1 MVKLLNTPFGNYG
14 YVLNQGGLPPQF
26 RDEITLVTSNKP
38 IVTSNKP
45 IVTSSKP
52 SAYEAK
58 YLKTSELGKSQ
69 IYRARD
75 PDSYSKRGLLHLG
88 QLPKPK
94 GLDITTLAAAATSK
108 STPVATRPATQQ
120 VNCFKKEANAVLKL
134 PSIAPK
140 QLAIW
145 SSSRFHTSS
154 HLRGTPGFAKSYA
167 ASRSG
172 LGSWGKVLGSG
183 SDVDIALVTSDE
195 RETRN
200 DVMASNELLRIE
212 PTSMKLSKLGRL
224 KSQRMLDVYAGMSIK
239 HREHRDKIIMD
250 RVTTAEKIK
259 EEINNNETQRRR
271 DALTSSIDAQKKQ
284 LREVRSRHN
293 KRYETRLAS
302 LYLSKTPA
310 VESREQAS
318 EDKLANAPSIQTTPR
333 EMYGL
338 PEDENDLRPNTVRM
352 WRKNRKMSNK
362 ISLDA
367 FNAAKSNLPVNFNN
381 VWNMTRPRTTA
392 NVTV

>member
-38 IVTSNKP
+38 IVTS
-45 IVTSSKP
+45 SKP

-69 IYRARD
+69 VYRARD

-94 GLDITTLAAAATSK
+94 GLDITTPAAATNK
-108 STPVATRPATQQ
+108 STPAIVRPATQQ

-134 PSIAPK
+134 PNIAPK

-145 SSSRFHTSS
+145 SSSRFHTNS

-183 SDVDIALVTSDE
+183 SDVDITLMTSDD

-250 RVTTAEKIK
+250 RVTSAEKIK

-302 LYLSKTPA
+302 LYLPKTPA
-310 VESREQAS
+310 VESADPNS

-352 WRKNRKMSNK
+352 WRKSRKMSNK

-367 FNAAKSNLPVNFNN
+367 FNTAKSNLPVNFNN